1 MAEPGLVSDLRSGTL
16 ESNTTMTS
24 IRRSL
29 VGLSLILASTSGFV
43 SQSAVAATAAELNAN
58 GKAALD
64 RLYAQSDRARRY
76 GRDARAILVFPKI
89 VKAGFMIGGQGGEGV
104 LLVRGQ
110 PAGYYKIAA
119 ASFGLQAGGQ
129 SFSYA
134 LFLMNDGALT
144 YLRKSDGWSIGSGP
158 SVVIVD
164 KGAAKS
170 TTSTTIAKD
179 VYAMPFGQKGLMAG
193 LGLEG
198 SKITPIRK

>member
-1 MAEPGLVSDLRSGTL
+1 M
-16 ESNTTMTS
+16 MKK
-24 IRRSL
+24 IRYWCL
-29 VGLSLILASTSGFV
+29 ALSLMLASVVAFAP
-43 SQSAVAATAAELNAN
+43 QQALAATAAELNAD
-58 GKAALD
+58 GKAALN

-89 VKAGFMIGGQGGEGV
+89 VKAGLVIGGQGGEGV
-104 LLVRGQ
+104 LFVKGK
-110 PAGYYKIAA
+110 PAGYYKIGA

-134 LFLMNDGALT
+134 LFLMNDNALT
-144 YLRKSDGWSIGSGP
+144 YLKKSDGWAIGSGP
-158 SVVIVD
+158 SVVVVD
-164 KGAAKS
+164 KGAAMS

-198 SKITPIRK
+198 SKISPIKR